1 MGLSLGATLGRV
13 LPVTLVVRDL
23 ERAAAIAGSGVRAT
37 GLIVAS
43 SHPQIVSSISAL
55 AGCGPFDAV
64 FVATKTTATK
74 HVAQELRPILPE
86 LGEEDALPFVISF
99 QNGIESGRELKDL
112 LGHDR
117 VLRMVLN
124 YGATQTGPQ
133 SARVMLHTPPHYI
146 GGPCG
151 RFASS
156 SKAIADDLCAGGLP
170 THAVPDLEPMVWTKG
185 IINAAMNPVAALLNA
200 SVGEVLDSPARQIVL
215 KLLAESCAVARAA
228 HIDLPNEIEKRL
240 SGILN
245 SARQHTPSMVG
256 DIRAGLPSEVG
267 QLNRQILERGAQV
280 GVPTPT
286 HEMIT
291 ALIDAFDWRAYQRNQ
306 KLHEQ
311 RPRFVH
317 GAVLSEPEQLPA

>member
-13 LPVTLVVRDL
+13 LPVTIVVRDP
-23 ERAAAIAGSGVRAT
+23 ERAATISASGIRAT
-37 GLIVAS
+37 GLIEAS
-43 SHPQIVSSISAL
+43 SHPQVVSSIDGL
-55 AGCGPFDAV
+55 GGCGPFDAV
-64 FVATKTTATK
+64 FVATKTTATR
-74 HVAQELRPILPE
+74 HVAQELRQILPE
-86 LGEEDALPFVISF
+86 LGEADALPFVISF
-99 QNGIESGRELKDL
+99 QNGIESGRELMDL
-112 LGHDR
+112 LAHDR

-124 YGATQTGPQ
+124 YGATQTGPR

-151 RFASS
+151 RFVSS
-156 SKAIADDLCAGGLP
+156 SQPIANDLCAGGLP
-170 THAVPDLEPMVWTKG
+170 TRAVPDIEPMVWLKG
-185 IINAAMNPVAALLNA
+185 IINAAMNPVAALMNA
-200 SVGEVLDSPARQIVL
+200 SVGEVLDSPAKQIVR

-228 HIDLPNEIEKRL
+228 CIDLPGDIEDRL
-240 SGILN
+240 WSILD
-245 SARQHTPSMVG
+245 SARKHTPSMVG

-267 QLNRQILERGAQV
+267 QLNQQILDRGGQI

-306 KLHEQ
+306 KLQEQ

-317 GAVLSEPEQLPA
+317 GAVLSEPE